1 MQSNLSV
8 ASIGKSEILT
18 PPAASNRQ
26 IPVRSSSSAL
36 KKLEAEL
43 NEHRYYLEQKVEQR
57 TEELVKR
64 INLLESCNST
74 LCGKLAEAKKLI
86 AALQKQIDGSTPVA
100 KSNYCSGLTTIIG
113 EETHHA
119 ESDSRLAA

>member
-1 MQSNLSV
+1 M
-8 ASIGKSEILT
+8 
-18 PPAASNRQ
+18 
-26 IPVRSSSSAL
+26 
-36 KKLEAEL
+36 

-74 LCGKLAEAKKLI
+74 LCDKLAEAKKLI
-86 AALQKQIDGSTPVA
+86 AALQKQIDGGTPAA
-100 KSNYCSGLTTIIG
+100 KSNYCSGLTTLIS
-113 EETHHA
+113 EVTQNHS